1 MSDPHF
7 SSYYQPKGET
17 IFSQVFCTGAGPVMQ
32 IDFYEGN
39 HKNVGVSNI
48 ETPLLKMYS
57 VTLFNDGPGIV
68 QFATNKARGSTAAG
82 MFLKTGE
89 NIKIETPMVYGA
101 PGYLPTIERLNICA
115 PTTSGAFVRIMG
127 VI

>member
-17 IFSQVFCTGAGPVMQ
+17 IFSQVFCTGAGPIMQ
-32 IDFYEGN
+32 IDFWEGN
-39 HKNVGVSNI
+39 HRNIGISNI

-57 VTLFNDGPGIV
+57 VTIFNDGPGPV
-68 QFATNKARGSTAAG
+68 QFSTNKARGSNNAG
-82 MFLKTGE
+82 MVLNATE
-89 NIKIETPMVYGA
+89 NIKVDTPIVYGA
-101 PGYLPTIERLNICA
+101 ARYLPCIERLNICA

-127 VI
+127 VV